1 MPDWNHCHYVF
12 LSGSSRYIQSSNSFI
27 FSLKNK
33 DNLKPFKAPVYPN
46 SGHAIYTSNGY
57 GLIFGGGHDIYITN
71 NAHTST
77 SSYSNF
83 GYTYR
88 LPSGYSYNQANTR
101 DLLAGSYN
109 FKPSEIE
116 VYYLH

>member
-1 MPDWNHCHYVF
+1 MPDWNHCYYVF
-12 LSGSSRYIQSSNSFI
+12 L
-27 FSLKNK
+27 SLKNK

-46 SGHAIYTSNGY
+46 SRYAIYTNNVY
-57 GLIFGGGHDIYITN
+57 GPTFGGGHDINMKN

-77 SSYSNF
+77 SSYSKF
-83 GYTYR
+83 GHTYR

-101 DLLAGSYN
+101 ALLAGSYN

-116 VYYLH
+116 V

>member
-1 MPDWNHCHYVF
+1 MESLLLYVF
-12 LSGSSRYIQSSNSFI
+12 ISGSTRYIQSSNTFI

-33 DNLKPFKAPVYPN
+33 DNLKPFKAPVNRY
-46 SGHAIYTSNGY
+46 SGNAIYTRNGY
-57 GLIFGGGHDIYITN
+57 GPTFGGGHDINIKN

-83 GYTYR
+83 GHVYR
-88 LPSGYSYNQANTR
+88 PPSGYSYNQANTKA
-101 DLLAGSYN
+101 LLAGSYN